1 MKTMVDNVT
10 VYAIEE
16 TLLTGISELFPPSF
30 VLQMEEA
37 LVKTIA
43 AESEHSQALR
53 EQTRKKLEVL
63 EKGLGIC
70 RVHVDRKS
78 LSVSLYSWSCEI
90 SAS

>member
-1 MKTMVDNVT
+1 MKTMVDNIA

-16 TLLTGISELFPPSF
+16 TLLTDISKLFPPSF
-30 VLQMEEA
+30 VLQMDEG

-53 EQTRKKLEVL
+53 EQTQKKLEVL
-63 EKGLGIC
+63 EKGLSVC

-78 LSVSLYSWSCEI
+78 LSMYLLL
-90 SAS
+90 